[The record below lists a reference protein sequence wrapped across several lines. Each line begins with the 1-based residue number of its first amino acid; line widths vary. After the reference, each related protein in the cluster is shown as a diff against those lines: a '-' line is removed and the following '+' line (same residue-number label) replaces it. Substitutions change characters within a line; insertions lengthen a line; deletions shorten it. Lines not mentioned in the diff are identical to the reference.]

1 MPDSAYST
9 PLLQCPADTHQECQD
24 TARLVATG
32 THTPMDKDPHTPTG
46 LFNHTHMH
54 LNTHGTAT
62 NPPRGD
68 EWRLRCLCVW
78 LVCVCL
84 STTQVKRWV
93 VNKELVHCVSVC
105 VWRRERE
112 RGKGKKRKITQF
124 PKYWIPVWWDKSGY
138 NSLFG
143 LLVVHGI
150 LAQWPRFEAS
160 YSKCVCVCPRAL
172 FPKDLANGTVPRSAL
187 VLDAGSAALLRIFLH
202 GISPDVLTIKGQQNA
217 DCKEKAMSRRKGYW
231 YFRSSWLREWEWEGG
246 RDGER
251 RRGREE
257 TKERERRNR
266 TRELFLSHKPLFCE
280 YMWVVCVCDWASSWP
295 AVSLNC
301 LHPLPPC
308 PILTP
313 PPQTASLPP
322 SLPLHLSMSL

>member
-1 MPDSAYST
+1 MLT
-9 PLLQCPADTHQECQD
+9 VCLPASLDAHTHKHI
-24 TARLVATG
+24 LSH
-32 THTPMDKDPHTPTG
+32 THTAAACPNAWQCALHSSPPVSCRYSSGVSGHSKVSGHWNTHTDGQGPTHTDRPLQPHTYA
-46 LFNHTHMH
+46 LKHTWDSYQ
-54 LNTHGTAT
+54 
-62 NPPRGD
+62 PPSGWWM
-68 EWRLRCLCVW
+68 EAKMPVCLVG
-78 LVCVCL
+78 VCVCL

-105 VWRRERE
+105 VWWRERE

-160 YSKCVCVCPRAL
+160 YSKCVCVCPCAL

-257 TKERERRNR
+257 SKERERRNR

-280 YMWVVCVCDWASSWP
+280 YMWVVCVC
-295 AVSLNC
+295 VTE
-301 LHPLPPC
+301 LPPD
-308 PILTP
+308 
-313 PPQTASLPP
+313 QQWA
-322 SLPLHLSMSL
+322 